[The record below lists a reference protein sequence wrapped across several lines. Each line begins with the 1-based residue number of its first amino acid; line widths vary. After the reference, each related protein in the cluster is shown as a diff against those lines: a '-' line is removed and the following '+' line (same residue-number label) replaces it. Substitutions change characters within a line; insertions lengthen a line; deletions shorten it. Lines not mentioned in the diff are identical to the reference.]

1 MLHGLKKII
10 TKNSFDETKFLEFA
24 KKNRDRYGL
33 IDFKDGDFLIS
44 PWNKP
49 LLINDFKKTL
59 IPVENKSSKNLEK
72 KKK

>member
-10 TKNSFDETKFLEFA
+10 TKNSFEESKFLEFA
-24 KKNRDRYGL
+24 KKNREKYGL
-33 IDFKDGDFLIS
+33 IDFKDGDFLIQS
-44 PWNKP
+44 WNKV

-59 IPVENKSSKNLEK
+59 IPVEKKPSKNLDK